1 MIMLNGYAYDC
12 GLNQFQFCCQIIL
25 QEGKIY
31 RGYGKG
37 KTVFHHLRDMYLPLN
52 TKSQSHIFPRSDS
65 NKFTLFPCGEFIRS
79 PRQNDWP
86 ITLQRERVRA
96 KSIIL

>member
-1 MIMLNGYAYDC
+1 MLNGYAYDC
-12 GLNQFQFCCQIIL
+12 GLNQFQFCCQIIR
-25 QEGKIY
+25 QEEKVY

-37 KTVFHHLRDMYLPLN
+37 KTVFQHLRDMYLPLN

-65 NKFTLFPCGEFIRS
+65 NKFNLFPCGEFIRS